1 MSPADGA
8 EQSGG
13 GTAQAVAAWPKSGAT
28 SPPSSIGGLS
38 GTGTIQAATAPAGLH
53 LSSCFDWWMARGEL
67 RGTPATNGATE
78 LARAPARAASPSP
91 PLIGGPSGRG
101 AVQAATAAAGLH
113 LSSSFDWRMARGE
126 LGGALARFGAAL
138 SVDLSLLRSEAG
150 RNGDD
155 DEVRC

>member
-78 LARAPARAASPSP
+78 LGGGAAQARRRLSFSSSDWRPERQRCSPSGDGGGGAP
-91 PLIGGPSGRG
+91 PLLLLRLADGAGGARRCACRVRGGPLRRSVTIAFR
-101 AVQAATAAAGLH
+101 
-113 LSSSFDWRMARGE
+113 
-126 LGGALARFGAAL
+126 GGAER
-138 SVDLSLLRSEAG
+138 
-150 RNGDD
+150 
-155 DEVRC
+155 